1 MIPAGIPV
9 KIVINIHVQQ
19 GKHLKKKIQQGFFED
34 FGFNT
39 WEYDMVYSIII
50 QMGLNN

>member
-9 KIVINIHVQQ
+9 KIGINIHVQQ
-19 GKHLKKKIQQGFFED
+19 GKHLKKKIQGFFED

>member
-1 MIPAGIPV
+1 MIPPGIPV
-9 KIVINIHVQQ
+9 KIVINIHVQH

-39 WEYDMVYSIII
+39 WEYDMAYGIII
-50 QMGLNN
+50 QIELNS